1 MDTAHTLEQEL
12 ERLKRENELLRAEC
26 LRNRRQELSGHLLGG
41 EFLSPEQIASD
52 LRQVGCDLYR
62 ESYLEIYVNVL
73 MLPPPPE
80 KQPDD
85 TYRPASGFRAV
96 FEDGLEALIRETFP
110 DSFCMATRWRTGVA
124 AILQFDK
131 KRPVPS
137 EAGNF
142 ILDLNQKALQLV
154 DTLNAQHGLE
164 VFVALSRPHEGVG
177 GIPEAH
183 QEIQKINNYR
193 SVMGIDVPV
202 LCYHDFEM
210 AESDQLSD
218 FNTLQLERTYLTSVE
233 LGEFEQA
240 RTALQELI
248 DLEFHRAVPALDS
261 LQAKISSKLG
271 LLLIALER
279 FQSEEKAAL
288 YGEVLNMQTALS
300 QDELTIEDLRRKI
313 DYIFDWIADLVTQQ
327 QAPKWLQVL
336 LRYVDENYTRSEL
349 NVASIAETLGLNPSY
364 LSREVKR
371 CTGSGLLDL
380 LQKKRLDRAVALLS
394 DGSSMTDAA
403 QKSGFGNLRTL
414 RRAMKRYRSGPE
426 TAVGTA

>member
-26 LRNRRQELSGHLLGG
+26 LRNRRQELAGHLLGG

-52 LRQVGCDLYR
+52 LRQVGCDLHKD
-62 ESYLEIYVNVL
+62 SYLEIYVNVL

-80 KQPDD
+80 KQPDN

-96 FEDGLEALIRETFP
+96 FEDGLTELIQRTFP
-110 DSFCMATRWRTGVA
+110 ESFCMGTRWRTGVA

-131 KRPVPS
+131 KQPVPS
-137 EAGNF
+137 ETGNF

-261 LQAKISSKLG
+261 LQAKISAKLG

-300 QDELTIEDLRRKI
+300 QDELTIEDLRQKI
-313 DYIFDWIADLVTQQ
+313 DYIFDWIADLVARQ
-327 QAPKWLQVL
+327 QAPKWLRVL
-336 LRYVDENYTRSEL
+336 LRYVDENYTCTEL

-394 DGSSMTDAA
+394 DGSSMTEAA

-414 RRAMKRYRSGPE
+414 RRAMKRYQSGPE
-426 TAVGTA
+426 TAVVTA

>member
-26 LRNRRQELSGHLLGG
+26 LRNRRQELAGHLLGG

-52 LRQVGCDLYR
+52 LRQVGCDLHKD
-62 ESYLEIYVNVL
+62 SYLEIYVNVL

-96 FEDGLEALIRETFP
+96 FEDGLTELIQRTFP
-110 DSFCMATRWRTGVA
+110 ESFCMGIRWRTGVA

-131 KRPVPS
+131 KQPVPS
-137 EAGNF
+137 ETGNF

-240 RTALQELI
+240 HTALQELI

-279 FQSEEKAAL
+279 FQSEEKTAL

-313 DYIFDWIADLVTQQ
+313 DYIFDWIADLVARQ
-327 QAPKWLQVL
+327 QAPKWLRVL
-336 LRYVDENYTRSEL
+336 LRYVDENYTCTEL

-394 DGSSMTDAA
+394 DGSSMTEAA

-414 RRAMKRYRSGPE
+414 RRAMKRYQSGPE
-426 TAVGTA
+426 TAVVTA

>member
-1 MDTAHTLEQEL
+1 MEKAHTLEQEVT
-12 ERLKRENELLRAEC
+12 RLMQENELLRAEC
-26 LRNRRQELSGHLLGG
+26 LRNRRQELVGHLLNG

-52 LRQVGCDLYR
+52 LRQVGCDLR
-62 ESYLEIYVNVL
+62 RDSYLELYVNVL

-96 FEDGLEALIRETFP
+96 FEDGLEALIRENFP
-110 DSFCMATRWRTGVA
+110 DSFCMATRWRTGIA
-124 AILQFDK
+124 AILQFDQK
-131 KRPVPS
+131 QPDTPMD
-137 EAGNF
+137 GNF
-142 ILDLNQKALQLV
+142 ILELNQKALQVV
-154 DTLNAQHGLE
+154 DTLNEQHGLE
-164 VFVALSRPHEGVG
+164 VFVALSRPHAGIG

-193 SVMGIDVPV
+193 TVMGIDVPV

-210 AESDQLSD
+210 AESDRISD
-218 FNTLQLERTYLTSVE
+218 FNTLQLERAYLTSVE

-240 RTALQELI
+240 RKALQELI

-261 LQAKISSKLG
+261 LQAKISAKLG

-279 FQSEEKAAL
+279 FQAEEKTAL
-288 YGEVLNMQTALS
+288 YGEVLEMQTALS
-300 QDELTIEDLRRKI
+300 QDALTIEALRRKI
-313 DYIFDWIADLVTQQ
+313 DYIFDWIADLVEQQ
-327 QAPKWLQVL
+327 QTPKWLRAL
-336 LRYVDENYTRSEL
+336 LRYVDENYTCTEL

-394 DGSSMTDAA
+394 DGSSMTEAA

-414 RRAMKRYRSGPE
+414 RRAIKRYQSGPE
-426 TAVGTA
+426 TAVVTA